1 MSLSGPAKHFLFVA
15 HPGHELCVHGWLS
28 SAQPKV
34 FVLTD
39 GSGHGGQSRIGS
51 TSKVLGEVGAQ
62 PGSIYGRFTDAALYD
77 LILRR
82 DFQPLLRIVD
92 EFAEAIVRER
102 PSTVAGDAIEG
113 YNPSHDLCRLIINA
127 AVTIARRSGC
137 EVVNR
142 DFLLARPHV
151 VGTDSGVVDFQLDE
165 AAFAR
170 KLEAARAFPELQSEI
185 EAALAGELLSFREYP
200 QLDRSWI
207 GNRGTSL
214 YRTEVLRPVHE
225 NVYEEEFLNDVPFY
239 ERYGELRVAD
249 GIYHRVIRLR
259 EHMVPLAETLS
270 KHAHVADFDE
280 RLVNR
285 ESADLGSHQ
294 KIALPDSP

>member
-1 MSLSGPAKHFLFVA
+1 MSLSDPDNHFLFVA

-28 SAQPKV
+28 STQPKV

-39 GSGHGGQSRIGS
+39 GSGHDGQSRIGS

-62 PGSIYGRFTDAALYD
+62 PGSIYGHFTDAELYE

-82 DFQPLLRIVD
+82 DFQPLLRIID
-92 EFAEAIVRER
+92 EFAEAIVTER
-102 PSTVAGDAIEG
+102 PSSVAGDAIEG

-127 AVTIARRSGC
+127 AVTIASRSGW

-151 VGTDSGVVDFQLDE
+151 ASTESHAVNFELDD

-170 KLEAARAFPELQSEI
+170 KLRAARSFPELQSEI
-185 EAALAGELLSFREYP
+185 EAALAGELLSFRKYP
-200 QLDRSWI
+200 QLGSWMNANNGDR
-207 GNRGTSL
+207 NV
-214 YRTEVLRPVHE
+214 YRREVLRLVHA
-225 NVYEEEFLNDVPFY
+225 NGYEEEFPDEVPFY

-249 GIYHRVIRLR
+249 GFYHRVIRLR
-259 EHMVPLAETLS
+259 EHMVPLAEALR
-270 KHAHVADFDE
+270 HFAD
-280 RLVNR
+280 RRSN
-285 ESADLGSHQ
+285 
-294 KIALPDSP
+294 

>member
-1 MSLSGPAKHFLFVA
+1 MSLSDGLANHFLFVA

-28 SAQPKV
+28 STQPKV

-39 GSGHGGQSRIGS
+39 GSGHGKQSRIGS
-51 TSKVLGEVGAQ
+51 TSKLLGRVGAQ
-62 PGSIYGRFTDAALYD
+62 PGSIYGRFTDAGLYE
-77 LILRR
+77 LILGQ
-82 DFQPLLRIVD
+82 DSQPLLRVVD
-92 EFAEAIVRER
+92 EFADAIVTER

-127 AVTIARRSGC
+127 AVTIARRSGW

-151 VGTDSGVVDFQLDE
+151 VTNGNRAVHFELDD
-165 AAFAR
+165 AAFTR

-185 EAALAGELLSFREYP
+185 EAAFAGQLLSLQEYP

-207 GNRGTSL
+207 ANNEGRGINV
-214 YRTEVLRPVHE
+214 YRTEVLRLVHE
-225 NVYEEEFLNDVPFY
+225 NGYEEEFLNDVPFY

-249 GIYHRVIRLR
+249 GYYHSVIRYRDHIL
-259 EHMVPLAETLS
+259 PLAETLS
-270 KHAHVADFDE
+270 KHAHCC
-280 RLVNR
+280 
-285 ESADLGSHQ
+285 
-294 KIALPDSP
+294 

>member
-1 MSLSGPAKHFLFVA
+1 MSLSDSLANHFLFVA

-28 SAQPKV
+28 NTQPKV

-51 TSKVLGEVGAQ
+51 TSKVLGQVGAQ
-62 PGSIYGRFTDAALYD
+62 PGSIYGRFTDAGLYE
-77 LILRR
+77 LILGRN
-82 DFQPLLRIVD
+82 FQPLLRIVD
-92 EFAEAIVRER
+92 ELADAIVTER

-142 DFLLARPHV
+142 DFLLARPQV
-151 VGTDSGVVDFQLDE
+151 VSTGSDAAHFELDD
-165 AAFAR
+165 AAFTR
-170 KLEAARAFPELQSEI
+170 KLQAARAFPELQSEV
-185 EAALAGELLSFREYP
+185 EAAMAGELLSFREYP

-207 GNRGTSL
+207 GKNRGTAL

-225 NVYEEEFLNDVPFY
+225 NGYEEEVNDVPFY

-249 GIYHRVIRLR
+249 GHYHSVIRYRDHIL
-259 EHMVPLAETLS
+259 PLAEALR
-270 KHAHVADFDE
+270 HFAE
-280 RLVNR
+280 R
-285 ESADLGSHQ
+285 
-294 KIALPDSP
+294 